1 MHLIR
6 SKNVEITTFLEGKND
21 NEQKDKAFIL

>member
-6 SKNVEITTFLEGKND
+6 SKDVEITTFLEGKND
-21 NEQKDKAFIL
+21 NEQKDKSIN

>member
-6 SKNVEITTFLEGKND
+6 SKSVEITTFLEGKND
-21 NEQKDKAFIL
+21 NEQKDKGIN

>member
-6 SKNVEITTFLEGKND
+6 SKDVEITTFLEGKND
-21 NEQKDKAFIL
+21 NEQKDKSTN